1 MHAEL
6 RLRPDEGHIS
16 ILNWSESAL
25 EWLAERANEQ

>member
-25 EWLAERANEQ
+25 ECLAERANEQ